1 MITGAVK
8 LIHSSAMHRRTVV
21 QGIAAGLGLSLLRT
35 RSSVADILP
44 KSAIPEMAKFG
55 FADDQVGFV
64 VLDPST
70 GEALDAHNPN
80 ALFIP
85 ASVAKLA
92 TVYPAWRVLGAD
104 FHFHTRLYHTD
115 GTLYL
120 QGGGDPVLT
129 AVDMRRALS
138 AIPIKSLPKWQAFVY
153 DAGLI
158 AHRSEVNPTQPV
170 AAVYNAG
177 FGALNVDF
185 NRIQVSWSR
194 KAGGIVVFRARAV
207 ADGLNVPA
215 DWITFSPATDDL
227 PPGANFVYAGDET
240 GQRWVYPRGLP
251 ASLEDDGALFLPVKD
266 AAGNTIQVFR
276 RIAQIMG
283 FALPPA
289 VPGIVPAGAALVGEI
304 PSKTF
309 PEIVTGLLKF
319 SNNMTAELIGLNL
332 SRQLTGQT
340 VETAQSAGLTMD
352 WLRKN
357 LPQADWQ
364 GFNLVNHSGLS
375 TENRASPLQIASIL
389 AAMAQDPALVA
400 TLAKDGKGG
409 AKAATAAKSGT
420 MDFAGGLA
428 GFFTASSG
436 RRLAFAIFGIDAARR
451 TKLDQTADAR
461 VLAPTPGSRTWTG
474 RLHALEDAMISRW
487 HHTL

>member
-1 MITGAVK
+1 MD
-8 LIHSSAMHRRTVV
+8 RRTVV
-21 QGIAAGLGLSLLRT
+21 RGIAAGLGLSLLRIRAT
-35 RSSVADILP
+35 VADVLP
-44 KSAIPEMAKFG
+44 KSAIPEMARFG
-55 FADDQVGFV
+55 FADDQVGFIV
-64 VLDPST
+64 IDPAS
-70 GEALDAHNPN
+70 GEALDAHNPA

-92 TVYPAWRVLGAD
+92 TVYPAWQVLGAG
-104 FHFHTRLYHTD
+104 FRFRTRLFGT
-115 GTLYL
+115 GSTLYL

-138 AIPIKSLPKWQAFVY
+138 ALKASAPPNWRAFIY

-158 AHRSEVNPTQPV
+158 AHRSEINPTQPV

-194 KAGGIVVFRARAV
+194 KADGVVAFRARAV

-227 PPGANFVYAGDET
+227 PPGANFVYAGDKT
-240 GQRWVYPRGLP
+240 GARWVYPRDLP
-251 ASLEDDGALFLPVKD
+251 SSLSDDGAIFLPVKD
-266 AAGNTIQVFR
+266 AAANTVQVFR
-276 RIAQIMG
+276 KITQIMG
-283 FALPPA
+283 FTLPPA
-289 VPGIVPAGAALVGEI
+289 MPGIVPPDALPLGDI

-332 SRQLTGQT
+332 SRQLTGEA
-340 VETAQSAGLTMD
+340 VETPQSARLAMD
-352 WLRKN
+352 WLKRD
-357 LPQADWQ
+357 LPQVDWQ

-375 TENRASPLQIASIL
+375 TENRASPLQIAAIL
-389 AAMAQDPALVA
+389 AAMSRDPALVA
-400 TLAKDGKGG
+400 TFARDGKGG

-428 GFFTASSG
+428 GFFTAGSG
-436 RRLAFAIFGIDAARR
+436 RRLAFAMFGIDAARR
-451 TKLDQTADAR
+451 GKLDQTADVR
-461 VLAPTPGSRTWTG
+461 VLAPTPGSRSWTG
-474 RLHALEDAMISRW
+474 RLHALEDAMLTRW
-487 HHTL
+487 HRTL

>member
-1 MITGAVK
+1 
-8 LIHSSAMHRRTVV
+8 MHRRTVV
-21 QGIAAGLGLSLLRT
+21 TGIVAGLGLSLLRA
-35 RSSVADILP
+35 RHSAADIAP
-44 KSAIPEMAKFG
+44 RSAIPELDKFG
-55 FADDQVGFV
+55 FSDDQVGFV
-64 VLDPST
+64 VIDPAT

-92 TVYPAWRVLGAD
+92 TVYPAWQVLGAG
-104 FHFHTRLYHTD
+104 FLFRTRLYRT
-115 GTLYL
+115 GATLYL

-129 AVDMRRALS
+129 ALDMRRAMPALQ
-138 AIPIKSLPKWQAFVY
+138 AKGLPKWQNFVY

-158 AHRSEVNPTQPV
+158 AHRSEVNATQPI

-194 KAGGIVVFRARAV
+194 EAGDVVVFRARAV

-215 DWITFSPATDDL
+215 DWVTFSPSTDDL

-240 GQRWVYPRGLP
+240 GQRWVYPRDLP
-251 ASLEDDGALFLPVKD
+251 ASLNDDGALYLPVKD
-266 AAGNTIQVFR
+266 AARNTVAVFC

-283 FALPPA
+283 IPLPPA
-289 VPGIVPAGAALVGEI
+289 IPGQVPADATPIGDI
-304 PSKTF
+304 PSKSF

-332 SRQLTGQT
+332 SRQLSGQALETGQS
-340 VETAQSAGLTMD
+340 VGLTMD
-352 WLRKN
+352 WLKKN
-357 LPQADWQ
+357 LPATDWQ

-389 AAMAQDPALVA
+389 AAMARDQVLVA

-409 AKAATAAKSGT
+409 PRAATAAKSGT

-428 GFFTASSG
+428 GFFTGSSG
-436 RRLAFAIFGIDAARR
+436 RRLAFAVFGIDAAKRAN
-451 TKLDQTADAR
+451 LDQTADTR
-461 VLAPTPGSRTWTG
+461 VLAPTPGSKTWTG
-474 RLHALEDAMISRW
+474 RLHAVEDALISRW
-487 HHTL
+487 HQSL